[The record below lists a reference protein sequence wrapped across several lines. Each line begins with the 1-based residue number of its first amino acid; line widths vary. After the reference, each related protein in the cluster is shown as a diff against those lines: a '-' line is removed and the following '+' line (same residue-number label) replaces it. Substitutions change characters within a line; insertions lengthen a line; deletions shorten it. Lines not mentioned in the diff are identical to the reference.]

1 VTARCLA
8 LVLVVV
14 AMLVAPN
21 AGAHTV
27 GISRG
32 EYSWKDGTLYAGVSF
47 ARQEIAAA
55 LPRLIDNRGAD
66 DLMGFE
72 THREDIG
79 AWLAERLVVRAQGS
93 PCTPSFGGMRFDG
106 DGIAL
111 AVAYLCSGAA
121 DTLEIETPFLAELAR
136 GHRHLASLTSGDD
149 VWQDVASSARTHLR
163 FELTAPPAEQGRPAL
178 GPLFGMGLEHIFT
191 GYDHLLFLFGLL
203 LVGGPLRSLV
213 AAVTAFTLAH
223 SVTLG
228 LAAFDVWAPS
238 PRFIEPAIALSI
250 AYIGIENWVVR
261 DARGRWRIT
270 LPFGLVHGFGF
281 AGALREIALPRD
293 QMATAVFGFNL
304 GVEIGQLAVL
314 AVFLPLVLALRK
326 TAMWPRIGMR
336 VSALAIALTGL
347 VWFVARLGS
356 AS

>member
-1 VTARCLA
+1 
-8 LVLVVV
+8 
-14 AMLVAPN
+14 
-21 AGAHTV
+21 
-27 GISRG
+27 
-32 EYSWKDGTLYAGVSF
+32 
-47 ARQEIAAA
+47 
-55 LPRLIDNRGAD
+55 
-66 DLMGFE
+66 
-72 THREDIG
+72 
-79 AWLAERLVVRAQGS
+79 
-93 PCTPSFGGMRFDG
+93 
-106 DGIAL
+106 
-111 AVAYLCSGAA
+111 
-121 DTLEIETPFLAELAR
+121 
-136 GHRHLASLTSGDD
+136 
-149 VWQDVASSARTHLR
+149 
-163 FELTAPPAEQGRPAL
+163 
-178 GPLFGMGLEHIFT
+178 MGLEHIFT

-223 SVTLG
+223 SITLG

-250 AYIGIENWVVR
+250 AYIGVENWVVR

-314 AVFLPLVLALRK
+314 AVFLPVVLALRK
-326 TAMWPRIGMR
+326 TAMWQRVGMR
-336 VSALAIALTGL
+336 ASALAIALTGF